1 MFFRLLIS
9 HFPISCQTQNGH
21 FTFTMHAGHWFIAIN
36 KVRRLSEQSK
46 YGNYREFP
54 PSLSV
59 RYHPLQGKKMVSHST
74 NDDHHRHQQSRIA
87 HVCTVKH
94 PSMISFIGFCF
105 RVDGECTRT
114 DQPRFALGFG
124 IFGVIFFLLVA
135 LSLSIL
141 LSASS
146 MNAHASES
154 CVTFETKNER
164 VFPIFHVW
172 WTDESVLFADCIS
185 LASHVWN
192 TLLKRR
198 TVHCGMDERLDACM
212 CNLSRAHIRND

>member
-9 HFPISCQTQNGH
+9 HFPISCQIQNGH

-59 RYHPLQGKKMVSHST
+59 RYHPLQGKKIVSHST

-114 DQPRFALGFG
+114 DQPRFALGLG
-124 IFGVIFFLLVA
+124 IFGVIFFFVGCS
-135 LSLSIL
+135 LSLYLALCFFNECSRERELCNIRNEKWACF
-141 LSASS
+141 SYI
-146 MNAHASES
+146 S
-154 CVTFETKNER
+154 CVMN
-164 VFPIFHVW
+164 W
-172 WTDESVLFADCIS
+172 WECVVCWLY
-185 LASHVWN
+185 
-192 TLLKRR
+192 
-198 TVHCGMDERLDACM
+198 
-212 CNLSRAHIRND
+212 